1 MQRAFTEKKSRKK
14 YAIKHAIDQVLR
26 KTKQNKKIRYRP
38 RRKQENMLSTKKRAS
53 FKKESKKSF

>member
-26 KTKQNKKIRYRP
+26 KT
-38 RRKQENMLSTKKRAS
+38 RKYQENMLSTKKRAS
-53 FKKESKKSF
+53 FKKESKKSV